1 MTKTLPLIGAMLCAG
16 AMIIPSVSHASEV
29 TSARVLYGDLNLASA
44 EGQSAL
50 HRRVDFAAD
59 QMCGVGRWK
68 GLGIQDEA
76 SACSQDAVASAQPAV
91 SAAIGASLRGSVTV
105 LDGAALIISA
115 R

>member
-1 MTKTLPLIGAMLCAG
+1 MSKTLPVIGALLCAG
-16 AMIIPSVSHASEV
+16 TLILPTVGHATEV
-29 TSARVLYGDLNLASA
+29 NSARVVYSDLNLASA

-50 HRRVDFAAD
+50 HGRVDFAAD
-59 QMCGVGRWK
+59 QLCGVGRWK

-91 SAAIGASLRGSVTV
+91 SAVIGASLHGSVTV